1 MNEEYLRL
9 AKVKVR
15 DIRSLICGVSRR
27 AAELSR
33 GGRPMVPVLPQDDR
47 SRLDIALLEVA
58 EGKIKIVEPDME

>member
-1 MNEEYLRL
+1 MNEDYLRR
-9 AKVKVR
+9 AKAKVR

-33 GGRPMVPVLPQDDR
+33 GGRPLVSVLPQDDR

-58 EGKIKIVEPDME
+58 EGKIKIIEPEME